1 MFHGRTH
8 FAQAKQRK
16 GSEHWGGGGA
26 TRLEPGDRANVTGT
40 GQRDDLE
47 HCAVEKPGVALGSP
61 RDTVEICPSCSC
73 ADSK

>member
-1 MFHGRTH
+1 MLRPNRERVLSTG
-8 FAQAKQRK
+8 
-16 GSEHWGGGGA
+16 GGGGA